1 MRHQGWCISTDA
13 MRSGLSRAALPG
25 RVEVIPG
32 NPIVVLDTAHNPA
45 SARALVEALAE
56 FQAPARRTLVLSVSH
71 DKDVLA
77 IVRELAPHFDRFIVT
92 QYQENPRAV
101 SAHSLA
107 TIVNE
112 QLAQRGLKTTICVTP
127 PQAWQHVSQTAC
139 DGELICI
146 TGSFYLVA
154 EMRRLV
160 FAKQ

>member
-1 MRHQGWCISTDA
+1 MRL
-13 MRSGLSRAALPG
+13 GLSKAKLPG

-32 NPIVVLDTAHNPA
+32 DPTIVLDTAHNPA

-56 FQAPARRTLVLSVSH
+56 LPTPTRRTLVLSVSH
-71 DKDVLA
+71 DKDVRA
-77 IVRELAPHFDRFIVT
+77 IVRELAPHFDRFVVT

-101 SAHSLA
+101 SAQSLA

-112 QLAQRGLKTTICVTP
+112 QLAQRELKATVCDTP
-127 PQAWQHVSQTAC
+127 RQAWQHVSQTAC

-160 FAKQ
+160 FAKE